1 MIRRRDFIT
10 LVGGTAA
17 AWPLA
22 ARAQQPAMPVI
33 GFMNSMRRT
42 ASLVL
47 LVGTLALPWSEPMA
61 QDYPS
66 RAVRMIVPLG
76 AGGPTDLVARLLAD
90 GLSNSLPPGP
100 GRPNIWPANSF
111 A

>member
-1 MIRRRDFIT
+1 M
-10 LVGGTAA
+10 
-17 AWPLA
+17 
-22 ARAQQPAMPVI
+22 QQSRMPVI